1 MKLVTWNVQWCRG
14 VDGRVDPARIVA
26 CAHAQA
32 DFDVLCLQEVAV
44 GFPGLEGHDGSDQM
58 AALAAALPGYTPIY
72 GAATDVPAPGGGRS
86 RFGNAIFSRLPVKQV
101 FRHALPWPAD
111 PTVPS
116 MQRLLLEAVIHTD
129 AGELRVG
136 TTHLEYYSAAQRMA
150 QVEALRAIHAQACA
164 HARAPRAAGREGE
177 PFAFTSRPASAIVCG
192 DFNFRPDGPEHPRL
206 TASFP
211 GGEPRYLDA
220 WIARHPG
227 VPHPPSWGVF
237 DTSCP
242 RICCDFVFVTEDL
255 APRLREV
262 RIDDA
267 VDASD
272 HQMVI
277 VELGP

>member
-26 CAHAQA
+26 SAHAQA

-44 GFPGLEGHDGSDQM
+44 GFPGLEGHDGTDQM
-58 AALAAALPGYTPIY
+58 AALAAALPGYEAVF
-72 GAATDVPAPGGGRS
+72 GAATDVPEPGGSRS

-111 PTVPS
+111 PSVPS
-116 MQRLLLEAVIHTD
+116 MQRLLLEAVIATD
-129 AGELRVG
+129 AGELRIG
-136 TTHLEYYSAAQRMA
+136 TTHLEYYSAVQRMA

-164 HARAPRAAGREGE
+164 HARTPRAPGREGE
-177 PFAFTSRPASAIVCG
+177 PFARTSRPASAIVCG

-206 TASFP
+206 TAPFP

-220 WIARHPG
+220 WVARHPG

-255 APRLREV
+255 APKLRDV
-262 RIDDA
+262 RIDGT